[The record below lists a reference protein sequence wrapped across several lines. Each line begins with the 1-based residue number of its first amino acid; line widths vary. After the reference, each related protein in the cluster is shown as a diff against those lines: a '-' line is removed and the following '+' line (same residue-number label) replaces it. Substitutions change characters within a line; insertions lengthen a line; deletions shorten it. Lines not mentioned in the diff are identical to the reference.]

1 MSELPTRTPDGHI
14 NNCSLY
20 NGEDEKDCQMCGGK
34 CPDRESR
41 FGFKDSQSSSPK
53 DAVESPPKPV
63 PVSSLPGTIGSLLAS
78 WCARYRAL
86 GRQIAPL
93 KTEQDTLKDD
103 IEELALAQ
111 PYKSIEGVPEEGSEK
126 APWRTTRAQR
136 TTTRLDTVLVS
147 EEATRRNIDP
157 VDVIEIIKFATVQ
170 TKGEEYVTITDPS
183 QERKHKSK
191 ASKSNTES
199 DLFD

>member
-1 MSELPTRTPDGHI
+1 MSTDNYREKTESDG
-14 NNCSLY
+14 
-20 NGEDEKDCQMCGGK
+20 
-34 CPDRESR
+34 ES
-41 FGFKDSQSSSPK
+41 
-53 DAVESPPKPV
+53 DAPKPV
-63 PVSSLPGTIGSLLAS
+63 PVSSLPGTIASLLSS

-86 GRQIAPL
+86 GAQIAPL
-93 KTEQDTLKDD
+93 KAEQDRLKKD

-111 PYKSIEGVPEEGSEK
+111 PYKSIEGVPEEGSDK
-126 APWRTTRAQR
+126 APWRTTRSQK

-157 VDVIEIIKFATVQ
+157 IDVIEIIKFATVE

-183 QERKHKSK
+183 QERKRKSK
-191 ASKSNTES
+191 AGKSDTES